1 MLRAGLFIG
10 VDRTGGLPRLKDAAA
25 GAQRMHAWAL
35 SQGLVDGTQARLLT
49 DANGG
54 KVTSDQVYDAVQALI
69 GGAGVEQLVVY
80 FAGHGVNINRGE
92 QWLLSDAPVRTSAAV
107 DVSNSA
113 KLARY
118 SGVSHVVFLSDA
130 CRVAPDSIQAQNVRG
145 IDIFPNDDASDRARP
160 VDEFYACRLG
170 RTAAEVRDAAA
181 AAGAFR
187 AVYTGALFEALA
199 GQHAALLKPGDAGDP
214 ARYVWPVPL
223 QDWLEAELPRRI
235 RALSLSTPVIQDPD
249 AVLSAEG
256 QWLAQ
261 LAPSQIVPAPP
272 PMPAASPGP
281 SSRSRGTTR
290 GVGSRPPAS
299 SGPRARTPAAPVAG
313 RPPRLSRATWCR
325 KRSTGTWTAWPACST
340 RLAAPPGARRRRDG
354 GRGAHALGPI
364 TTRRGAASRCVA
376 RRWRGWCFPM
386 NTSSAPACPAWR
398 TSASGSTTA
407 RGRRSCSSR
416 LATARWCPCSPASS
430 RSSRCVRGSW

>member
-299 SGPRARTPAAPVAG
+299 SGPG
-313 RPPRLSRATWCR
+313 R
-325 KRSTGTWTAWPACST
+325 G
-340 RLAAPPGARRRRDG
+340 RRRLRWRADR
-354 GRGAHALGPI
+354 RGCHA
-364 TTRRGAASRCVA
+364 RRGAGSARRAHGPRGQRARRGWRHRRGRDVAAMVDEVRTPLARSPRDGVRHQGAWRGGGAGGASR
-376 RRWRGWCFPM
+376 
-386 NTSSAPACPAWR
+386 
-398 TSASGSTTA
+398 
-407 RGRRSCSSR
+407 
-416 LATARWCPCSPASS
+416 
-430 RSSRCVRGSW
+430 